1 MARHLL
7 TTFSLNLL
15 NPSKKELN
23 AMADLLAKATPIT
36 KPAILYTVYGEARP
50 IRSNLIR
57 GRAPNMRI
65 LNYLASCDYNE
76 IDLRVTEVIRPLQ

>member
-7 TTFSLNLL
+7 TTLSLSLF

-23 AMADLLAKATPIT
+23 AMADLLAKSTPIV
-36 KPAILYTVYGEARP
+36 KPGILYTVYGEARP
-50 IRSNLIR
+50 IRSNLIQ
-57 GRAPNMRI
+57 GRAPNIRV

-76 IDLRVTEVIRPLQ
+76 IDLRVTEIIKPLQ